1 MTSAITPSTVSTTF
15 PVAGQDNNSQ
25 GFRDN
30 FAAIANNFSYAAS
43 EITAL
48 QTVSIRT
55 ADLATQVNTVVNNL
69 QGSTLSNGLN
79 QLMSNTFYSATGV
92 SGSVSID
99 LSQGDVQQF
108 ILAGNTTFNF
118 ALTGSAT
125 GWPNYTGLS
134 VYSKA
139 ILLLQSNTLGV
150 WTPTFTTT
158 GGTVAYDRNFPIIPG
173 TSQRGVSV
181 GGESVSSIAVGTKGS
196 GYQSQVSISFSGGNP
211 VTNYVL
217 PTATASYTV
226 VNASG
231 SNNIYNSTTGVATPL
246 TITGTSGTGLSLGT
260 ATLTF
265 ASQRYKPFENG
276 ENILVSGVNPS
287 AYNGVYTVTGCT
299 TTTVSYTSAA
309 SGSMV
314 SAGTI
319 TGGNPGNGYTVGD
332 IVVMNSNPDVQ
343 LVVSAIATS
352 FTGTV
357 RANNNVIRNV
367 TNFTNIA
374 NGLTVTAATGTIP
387 SSTTITGFDTVA
399 GTVTISQNA
408 TGTGSVDTDTLITYV
423 SSTGPIRTL
432 SGFPIGTLTSPI
444 VGIRGFTSITGSGSG
459 LRAAINCG
467 VGAITVVTPG
477 DGYTTT
483 PPIVTI
489 TSGGGAGATA
499 TATISTGT
507 GNSIQAI
514 EAWTVN
520 GGRNV
525 YLRYLGQY

>member
-1 MTSAITPSTVSTTF
+1 
-15 PVAGQDNNSQ
+15 
-25 GFRDN
+25 
-30 FAAIANNFSYAAS
+30 
-43 EITAL
+43 
-48 QTVSIRT
+48 
-55 ADLATQVNTVVNNL
+55 
-69 QGSTLSNGLN
+69 
-79 QLMSNTFYSATGV
+79 
-92 SGSVSID
+92 
-99 LSQGDVQQF
+99 
-108 ILAGNTTFNF
+108 
-118 ALTGSAT
+118 
-125 GWPNYTGLS
+125 
-134 VYSKA
+134 
-139 ILLLQSNTLGV
+139 
-150 WTPTFTTT
+150 
-158 GGTVAYDRNFPIIPG
+158 
-173 TSQRGVSV
+173 
-181 GGESVSSIAVGTKGS
+181 
-196 GYQSQVSISFSGGNP
+196 
-211 VTNYVL
+211 
-217 PTATASYTV
+217 
-226 VNASG
+226 
-231 SNNIYNSTTGVATPL
+231 
-246 TITGTSGTGLSLGT
+246 
-260 ATLTF
+260 
-265 ASQRYKPFENG
+265 
-276 ENILVSGVNPS
+276 
-287 AYNGVYTVTGCT
+287 
-299 TTTVSYTSAA
+299 
-309 SGSMV
+309 MV

-432 SGFPIGTLTSPI
+432 SGFPIGTLASPI

-483 PPIVTI
+483 PPTVTI
-489 TSGGGAGATA
+489 TSGGGVGATA

-507 GNSIQAI
+507 GNRIQAI

>member
-1 MTSAITPSTVSTTF
+1 MTSAINPSTISTTF
-15 PVAGQDNNSQ
+15 PVAGQDNDSQ
-25 GFRDN
+25 GFRSN
-30 FAAIANNFSYAAS
+30 FAAIVADFTTAAS

-48 QTVSIRT
+48 QTVSILT

-69 QGSTLSNGLN
+69 QGSTLSNGLY
-79 QLMSNTFYSATGV
+79 QLMSGTFYSATGV

-99 LSQGDVQQF
+99 LSQGAVQQY

-118 ALTGSAT
+118 ALTGSST
-125 GWPNYTGLS
+125 GWPNYTGVS
-134 VYSKA
+134 VYSRA
-139 ILLLQSNTLGV
+139 VILLQSNTLGV

-158 GGTVAYDRNFPIIPG
+158 GGTVGFDTNFPLIPG
-173 TSQRGVSV
+173 TSQQGISV
-181 GGESVSSIAVGTKGS
+181 GGESVSSIAVGTNGS
-196 GYQSQVSISFSGGNP
+196 GYQSLVSISFSGGSP
-211 VTNYVL
+211 VTNYTL
-217 PTATASYTV
+217 PTASATYTIVGAS
-226 VNASG
+226 A
-231 SNNIYNSTTGVATPL
+231 SNNIYNSSTGVTTPL
-246 TITGTSGTGLSLGT
+246 TITATSGTGLSLGT

-265 ASQRYKPFENG
+265 AAQRFRPYEIGNTIIVAG
-276 ENILVSGVNPS
+276 VSPS
-287 AYNGVYTVTGCT
+287 AYNGVYTVTACD

-319 TGGNPGNGYTVGD
+319 TAGVAGNGYAVGD

-357 RANNNVIRNV
+357 TANSNTITNV

-387 SSTTITGFDTVA
+387 ASTTITGFNVGL
-399 GTVTISQNA
+399 GTVTLSQNA
-408 TGTGSVDTDTLITYV
+408 TGSGSTATDTLITYV
-423 SSTGPIRTL
+423 SSTGPVKTL
-432 SGFPIGTLTSPI
+432 SGFPIGTMTAPV
-444 VGIRGFTSITGSGSG
+444 VGVRSFTSITGSGTG
-459 LRAAINCG
+459 LRAAINSG
-467 VGAITVVTPG
+467 VGAINVTTPG

-483 PPIVTI
+483 PPTVTI
-489 TSGGGAGATA
+489 SNGGGTGATA
-499 TATISTGT
+499 TASITAGT
-507 GNSIQAI
+507 GSRIQAI

>member
-30 FAAIANNFSYAAS
+30 FAAIASNFTHAAS

-48 QTVSIRT
+48 QTVSILT

-69 QGSTLSNGLN
+69 QGSTLSNGLY
-79 QLMSNTFYSATGV
+79 QLMSGTFYSATGV

-99 LSQGDVQQF
+99 LSQGAVQQY
-108 ILAGNTTFNF
+108 ILGGNTTFNF
-118 ALTGSAT
+118 ALTGSST
-125 GWPNYTGLS
+125 GWPNYTGVS
-134 VYSKA
+134 VYSRA
-139 ILLLQSNTLGV
+139 VILLQSNTLGV

-158 GGTVAYDRNFPIIPG
+158 GGTVSFDTNFPLIPG
-173 TSQRGVSV
+173 TSQQGVSV
-181 GGESVSSIAVGTKGS
+181 GGEGISSISVGTKGS
-196 GYQSQVSISFSGGNP
+196 GYQSLVSVSFSGGSP
-211 VTNYVL
+211 ITNYTL
-217 PTATASYTV
+217 PTASATYTV
-226 VNASG
+226 VGASA
-231 SNNIYNSTTGVATPL
+231 SSNIYNSSTGVTTPL
-246 TITGTSGTGLSLGT
+246 TVTATSGTGLSLGT
-260 ATLTF
+260 ATMTF
-265 ASQRYKPFENG
+265 AAQRFRPYEIGNT
-276 ENILVSGVNPS
+276 IIVSGVSPS
-287 AYNGVYTVTGCT
+287 AYNGVYTVTACD
-299 TTTVSYTSAA
+299 TTTVSYTSSA

-319 TGGNPGNGYTVGD
+319 TAGVPGNGYAVGD

-343 LVVSAIATS
+343 LIVSAIATS

-357 RANNNVIRNV
+357 TANSNIITNV

-374 NGLTVTAATGTIP
+374 NGLTVTAATG
-387 SSTTITGFDTVA
+387 STA
-399 GTVTISQNA
+399 
-408 TGTGSVDTDTLITYV
+408 TDTLITYV
-423 SSTGPIRTL
+423 SSTGPVKTL

-444 VGIRGFTSITGSGSG
+444 VGVRSFTNITGSGTG
-459 LRAAINCG
+459 LRAVINTG
-467 VGAITVVTPG
+467 VGAINVTTPG

-483 PPIVTI
+483 APTVTI
-489 TSGGGAGATA
+489 SNGGGTGATA
-499 TATISTGT
+499 TASISSGT
-507 GNSIQAI
+507 GSRIQAI